1 MARKKISEFRAKSL
15 LYKDLQI
22 PYSGLSI
29 NVNMSAWEEEI
40 SALSPTQKF
49 VVKVDQGIKGRKK
62 KGLVTLDRSPS
73 EVISDIKNLVEKGF
87 RSFIVEEFVEN
98 EGYGEHY
105 LAIMRMR
112 EGVVLWYSKMGGID
126 IEAHPES
133 ITKVLVSGESIDTV
147 ASDLSLEKNILVSLL
162 ESFDRYHFSYL
173 EINPLVIKDRSFFF
187 LDTAVEVDTAGEF
200 FVNESWDETDF
211 RDFTKNEKTPEEL
224 AIEELKRN
232 SPSSFSFQVI
242 NPNGGI
248 FLLLSG
254 GGASLVTADEVFQ
267 LGEGG
272 NLANYG
278 EYSGN
283 PNQEETYIYVKNVLS
298 LLLKSEAPKKALI
311 IAGGVANFTDVRV
324 TFKGVIQALSEVAD
338 NLKEQNVK
346 VFVRRGGPHQ
356 NEGLALMR
364 EFLEKNDLYG
374 FVSGPEMVLT
384 DIVQKARDFIKN

>member
-1 MARKKISEFRAKSL
+1 
-15 LYKDLQI
+15 
-22 PYSGLSI
+22 
-29 NVNMSAWEEEI
+29 MSSWEEKI

-87 RSFIVEEFVEN
+87 RSFIVEEFVEH

-356 NEGLALMR
+356 DEGLAMMR

>member
-15 LYKDLQI
+15 LYQDLQI
-22 PYSGLSI
+22 AYSGLSI
-29 NVNMSAWEEEI
+29 NVNMSSWEEKI

-87 RSFIVEEFVEN
+87 RSFIVEEFVEH

-356 NEGLALMR
+356 DEGLAMMR

>member
-15 LYKDLQI
+15 LYQDLQI
-22 PYSGLSI
+22 AYSGLSI
-29 NVNMSAWEEEI
+29 NVNMSSWEEKI
-40 SALSPTQKF
+40 STLSPTQKF

-224 AIEELKRN
+224 VIEELKRN

-324 TFKGVIQALSEVAD
+324 TFKGVIQALSKVAD